1 MVCCDFYF
9 FWKRM
14 PDIFPITDW
23 QSFTASDFS
32 ELNVNP
38 LPPDPQFGWLG
49 WLVNQK
55 FQLLVRARTSTS
67 YSSPLGFPNLVD
79 LSTTISIVR
88 ISKFTPIRENSC
100 HFRQRDQLA
109 HNNTQQQVQ
118 RKNVNR
124 KNVNSSTVLV
134 SGYEYERVEDR
145 LPMCR
150 GVCRGV

>member
-1 MVCCDFYF
+1 MQKTEYRCVGGC
-9 FWKRM
+9 
-14 PDIFPITDW
+14 
-23 QSFTASDFS
+23 
-32 ELNVNP
+32 VG
-38 LPPDPQFGWLG
+38 GWG
-49 WLVNQK
+49 NDSLV
-55 FQLLVRARTSTS
+55 LTLVRQKKTTFSGTMVPWYHGTTSTADDARPHECREFR
-67 YSSPLGFPNLVD
+67 SSLRYV
-79 LSTTISIVR
+79 
-88 ISKFTPIRENSC
+88 
-100 HFRQRDQLA
+100 Q